1 MPTAA
6 PNQYTFQKK
15 TLPHGKEM
23 IGYWHGNTQR
33 ASTMT
38 PNQIDYSKLSR
49 INYATFTT
57 NENGKIYIRGKK
69 NGSLNNEAEIVTLLG
84 PYVWHPPNDGS
95 SKEYCTAN
103 PNNGNAGCMHH
114 DYQQGML
121 HLAHLS
127 GVEVYPSITLDTNQS
142 LLQLDKEE
150 FTKNAIQLL
159 EDYEF
164 DGLDIHFEM
173 SSLTGGQED
182 EAEAFQSLLSH
193 LRREMIKLMYN
204 QSKKYGI
211 SVVMSCLPD
220 VIQHQDIVQLD
231 MLVDELNLLSFNL
244 NTATSSDV
252 SAPHAPLYTDPSESG
267 DYHSVHACVNSWL
280 IGGISQDKI
289 NVGLSFYGQT
299 YKGTTEMY
307 AEHDGVDTAHWTNNG
322 DEDKDG
328 SVPYYSIYPRLQEDR
343 VDSLTTVRE
352 DVTKTEYAF
361 FEHNSDGGLVSYE
374 DERSLCDK
382 AEYGIAN
389 QLNGHFIW

>member
-1 MPTAA
+1 MAAATAAVKQRAELINSTAMSHYLNSTVLPLTVATTPRQAVSNTTGVTMAPDPLQSFTDVLMALLFDETLQVCNWKEGVTCSLKTSEPTEHPTISPTLRPTEPPPTKSPIVMPTAA

-15 TLPHGKEM
+15 TLPHGKDM

-69 NGSLNNEAEIVTLLG
+69 NGSLNNDAEIITLLG

-127 GVEVYPSITLDTNQS
+127 GVQVYPSITLDTNQS
-142 LLQLDKEE
+142 LLKLDKEE

-173 SSLTGGQED
+173 SLTGGQED
-182 EAEAFQSLLSH
+182 EAEALQSLLVL
-193 LRREMIKLMYN
+193 LRRAL
-204 QSKKYGI
+204 
-211 SVVMSCLPD
+211 
-220 VIQHQDIVQLD
+220 
-231 MLVDELNLLSFNL
+231 
-244 NTATSSDV
+244 
-252 SAPHAPLYTDPSESG
+252 
-267 DYHSVHACVNSWL
+267 
-280 IGGISQDKI
+280 
-289 NVGLSFYGQT
+289 
-299 YKGTTEMY
+299 
-307 AEHDGVDTAHWTNNG
+307 
-322 DEDKDG
+322 
-328 SVPYYSIYPRLQEDR
+328 
-343 VDSLTTVRE
+343 
-352 DVTKTEYAF
+352 
-361 FEHNSDGGLVSYE
+361 
-374 DERSLCDK
+374 
-382 AEYGIAN
+382 
-389 QLNGHFIW
+389 